1 MAHTYMPFLFPLDT
15 KPFRHR
21 VWIESMPLFALL
33 NKYTLSAPFFFLI
46 TEFLIKIIG
55 LAVKLEINL
64 VSEFESP

>member
-1 MAHTYMPFLFPLDT
+1 MPFLFPPGT
-15 KPFRHR
+15 KSFRHSVR
-21 VWIESMPLFALL
+21 IESIPLFALL
-33 NKYTLSAPFFFLI
+33 NEYTLSAPFFFLF